1 MKKILLLLSV
11 FVMASCSKEEP
22 VEAPTDGTSQIETN
36 NEIIKSYEEH
46 LVDAQE
52 KYDNAE
58 LPDNKDVYEESIRDW
73 EARIESLEMEN
84 ELLEDTLIYNDE
96 FKIVQG
102 TGVYIQQT
110 DGILT
115 EEDYASSFSRDAL
128 QTLDKYKDEITD
140 GAILIGAAPFETDG
154 DKFPVISVYY
164 TQESLGKIN
173 FDRASDDERED
184 YLYKNADYVTTY
196 DTLAEYITNRGSIDD
211 VPDLFLHYSGTT
223 Y

>member
-1 MKKILLLLSV
+1 M
-11 FVMASCSKEEP
+11 
-22 VEAPTDGTSQIETN
+22 
-36 NEIIKSYEEH
+36 
-46 LVDAQE
+46 
-52 KYDNAE
+52 
-58 LPDNKDVYEESIRDW
+58 
-73 EARIESLEMEN
+73 RIESLEMEN
-84 ELLEDTLIYNDE
+84 ELLEDTLVYNDE

-128 QTLDKYKDEITD
+128 QTLDKYKNEITD

-173 FDRASDDERED
+173 FDRASDDERGD